1 MVKKK
6 TKKTKKESYIKGVKS
21 EMKKV
26 SWPNKKEVLKY
37 TIATVVFIAVVV
49 AFFLLLNL
57 ILTGI
62 VEVVS

>member
-1 MVKKK
+1 MSKKK
-6 TKKTKKESYIKGVKS
+6 KKKNSYLKGVKS

-26 SWPNKKEVLKY
+26 SWPTKKEVLKY
-37 TIATVVFIAVVV
+37 TIATLVFIAIVV

-57 ILTGI
+57 LLTLI